1 MTFLPIVFREL
12 RVASRRRG
20 TYWARVLTAV
30 AAIGAGV
37 VVYLF
42 NLDSPPRDLGQI
54 LFTTIS
60 TGAFIYCL
68 FTGVRS
74 TADCVSEEKRDGT
87 LGLLFLT
94 DLKGYDVVG
103 GKLVATS
110 LNSFYGLTAIFPML
124 AIPLLMGGVTSGE
137 FWRISLV
144 LANTFLFSLATGM
157 FMSAVCKSARK
168 AMAGTLVLLLFFSA
182 GLGLLLLIP
191 AVMRSHR
198 LQTVL
203 IVLNPCT
210 SFGEGYEA
218 IYVKGWRSF
227 WWSAGLI
234 HGLAWVFLT
243 LASVIV
249 PRSWQDHPTGA
260 EGKGWRAVWREWA
273 YGASAARA
281 GFRRRLLNH
290 NALYWLAGRDRLKPF
305 YVWATLIGL
314 AGLWGWG
321 ALEFGHDWTFDF
333 GACSVVMNTV
343 LKLWAASEAG
353 RRLGDDRKLG
363 SLELILSTPLSVPD
377 ILRGQM
383 LALRRQFLGPLLAVM
398 FVEAALLVAALRSNS
413 TDASFIAPYV
423 AFWAVGTVMLLMDLA
438 TVSVVAMWVSLTA
451 RNVNRTTG
459 ITVGRVLILPLVA
472 TLGIFLCGAL
482 FSFVLTPF
490 EPGWK
495 SMLAAFYLP
504 KMAVD
509 LVFGL
514 NAWRRLRTD
523 FREVAA
529 HRFVPSKS
537 RFGAWVRGGAGA
549 VPTAPAAKPEAA

>member
-1 MTFLPIVFREL
+1 VTFLPIVFREL

-20 TYWARVLTAV
+20 TYWSRVLTAM

-42 NLDSPPRDLGQI
+42 NFDSAPHDLGQI
-54 LFTTIS
+54 LFYTIS
-60 TGAFIYCL
+60 VGALVYCL
-68 FTGVRS
+68 FTGIRS
-74 TADCVSEEKRDGT
+74 TADCLSEEKRDGT

-144 LANTFLFSLATGM
+144 LANTFLFSLAVGM
-157 FMSAVCKSARK
+157 FMSAVSKSARK
-168 AMAGTLVLLLFFSA
+168 AMAGTLVLLLLSSV
-182 GLGLLLLIP
+182 GLGLLQLVP
-191 AVMRSHR
+191 AVERSEHV
-198 LQTVL
+198 QTVL
-203 IVLNPCT
+203 KVLNPCY
-210 SFGEGYEA
+210 SFGEGIDA
-218 IYVKGWRSF
+218 QYVKGWKYY
-227 WWSAGLI
+227 WWSLGVI
-234 HGLAWVFLT
+234 HGLAWIFLG

-249 PRSWQDHPTGA
+249 PRSWQDRSSAADGT
-260 EGKGWRAVWREWA
+260 GWRAAWREWA

-281 GFRRRLLNH
+281 EFRRRLLNH

-321 ALEFGHDWTFDF
+321 AHEFGNDWTFSF
-333 GACSVVMNTV
+333 VFCSLVMNTV
-343 LKLWAASEAG
+343 LKLWVTSEAG

-377 ILRGQM
+377 ILRGQL

-398 FVEAALLVAALRSNS
+398 FVEAALLVAVLRSS
-413 TDASFIAPYV
+413 ETDAASIANYL
-423 AFWAVGTVMLLMDLA
+423 AGWAALTVMLLLDLA
-438 TVSVVAMWVSLTA
+438 ALSVVAMWVSLTTK
-451 RNVNRTTG
+451 NTNRTTG
-459 ITVGRVLILPLVA
+459 ITVLRVLVLPWGA
-472 TLGIFLCGAL
+472 TLGICLCAAL
-482 FSFVLTPF
+482 FNLVSAQF
-490 EPGWK
+490 EPGLK
-495 SMLAAFYLP
+495 SMLAAWFLP
-504 KMAVD
+504 GLAAD
-509 LVFGL
+509 LLFGL
-514 NAWRRLRTD
+514 NAWRRLRLD

-529 HRFVPSKS
+529 LRFVPSRS
-537 RFGAWVRGGAGA
+537 RLGTWIKGGTR
-549 VPTAPAAKPEAA
+549 PAPAVSAADPGAA

>member
-20 TYWARVLTAV
+20 TYWARVLTAI

-54 LFTTIS
+54 LFQTIS
-60 TGAFIYCL
+60 AGAFIYCL

-144 LANTFLFSLATGM
+144 LANTFFFSLATGM
-157 FMSAVCKSARK
+157 FMSAVSNSARK
-168 AMAGTLVLLLFFSA
+168 AMAGTFALVLLFSA

-191 AVMRSHR
+191 AVMRSPH
-198 LQTVL
+198 LQMVL
-203 IVLNPCT
+203 TVLNPCF
-210 SFGEGYEA
+210 SFGIGNESA
-218 IYVKGWRSF
+218 YVKAWKAF
-227 WWSAGLI
+227 WVSAGLI
-234 HGLAWVFLT
+234 HALAWVFLT

-249 PRSWQDHPTGA
+249 PRSWQDHPTGNA
-260 EGKGWRAVWREWA
+260 STGWKAVWREWA
-273 YGASAARA
+273 YGASEARA

-290 NALYWLAGRDRLKPF
+290 NALFWLAGRDRLKPF

-333 GACSVVMNTV
+333 FSCSIVMNSV
-343 LKLWAASEAG
+343 LKLWVASESG

-363 SLELILSTPLSVPD
+363 SLELILSTPMSVPD
-377 ILRGQM
+377 ILRGIM
-383 LALRRQFLGPLLAVM
+383 LAARRQFLGPLLAVM
-398 FVEAALLVAALRSNS
+398 FVEAALLVAALRSS
-413 TDASFIAPYV
+413 ATDAAFIAPYV
-423 AFWAVGTVMLLMDLA
+423 AFWAVGTVMLLLDITTL
-438 TVSVVAMWVSLTA
+438 SVVAMWVSLTA
-451 RNVNRTTG
+451 RNLNRTTG
-459 ITVGRVLILPLVA
+459 ITVGRVLILPMGA
-472 TLGIFLCGAL
+472 TLGIFLAGAL
-482 FSFVLTPF
+482 FSFAFAPF

-495 SMLAAFYLP
+495 SALAGLYLP
-504 KMAVD
+504 KLAAD
-509 LVFGL
+509 AFFGL
-514 NAWRRLRTD
+514 NAWRRLQTD

-537 RFGAWVRGGAGA
+537 RLSAWIKGGNQ
-549 VPTAPAAKPEAA
+549 PTAPAAAVNPEAA